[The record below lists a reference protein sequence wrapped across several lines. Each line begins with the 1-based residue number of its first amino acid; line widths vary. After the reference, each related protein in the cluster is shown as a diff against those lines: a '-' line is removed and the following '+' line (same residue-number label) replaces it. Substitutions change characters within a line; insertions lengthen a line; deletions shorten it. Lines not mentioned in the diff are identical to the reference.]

1 VVSVTARNA
10 RDALAANGSHSV
22 DADEWPEF
30 YEWNGHA
37 SRVSSLAL
45 VDETLRDGL
54 QSPSVREPDIDSR
67 IELLHL
73 MTELGI
79 AAADIGLPAASSR
92 SAEVVRILAAEIVE
106 GRIPLAPYCAART
119 VLSDVAAVV
128 EAADETG
135 CPLEV
140 MAFIGSSPVRMYV
153 EGWRIRDMAAMV
165 SSCVTFAVEH
175 GLDACLVTEDTT
187 RSHPEVLR
195 LLYSVALANG
205 ARRICLADTVGY
217 ATPAGVTE
225 LVRFVRREVIEAG
238 GFDDVEIDWHGHND
252 RGLGVINAIAALHAG
267 ADRLHATALGIGERC
282 GNTSMEQLLVNL
294 HLDGHYHGELSRL
307 LDYAGVAARACG
319 VAIPHNQPVVGRD
332 AFRTATGVHAAAILK
347 AERRGYREYAEL
359 VYSPISASLLG
370 GSQRIDIGPLS
381 GASNVVWWLLR
392 HDIPVEDGLVAAVLD
407 VAKQAERVLDDDEVA
422 GVVERVRAVQ
432 ATGVRSP

>member
-1 VVSVTARNA
+1 MTAGNA
-10 RDALAANGSHSV
+10 HNASAADRSGAV
-22 DADEWPEF
+22 AADEWPEF

-37 SRVSSLAL
+37 SGVSSLAL
-45 VDETLRDGL
+45 DDETLRDGL

-79 AAADIGLPAASSR
+79 GAADIGLPAASPR
-92 SAEVVRILAAEIVE
+92 SAEVVRVLAAEIA
-106 GRIPLAPYCAART
+106 GSRLPLAPNCAART

-128 EAADETG
+128 RAADDTG
-135 CPLEV
+135 CGLEV

-153 EGWRIRDMAAMV
+153 EGWQIRDMAAMV
-165 SSCVTFAVEH
+165 SSCITFAVEH

-187 RSHPEVLR
+187 RSHPEALR
-195 LLYSVALANG
+195 LLYTVALACG

-217 ATPAGVTE
+217 ATPAGVME
-225 LVRFVRREVIEAG
+225 LVRFVRREIIEAG
-238 GFDDVEIDWHGHND
+238 GFGDVEIDWHGHND
-252 RGLGVINAIAALHAG
+252 RGLGVVNAVAALHAG

-282 GNTSMEQLLVNL
+282 GNTSMEQLLVNFY
-294 HLDGHYHGELSRL
+294 LDGLYYGDLSRL
-307 LDYAGVAARACG
+307 LDYVGVAARACG
-319 VAIPHNQPVVGRD
+319 VAVPHNQPVVGRD

-347 AERRGYREYAEL
+347 AERRGCREYAEL

-370 GSQRIDIGPLS
+370 GAQRIDIGPLS

-392 HDIPVEDGLVAAVLD
+392 HDIPVEDELVAAVLE
-407 VAKQAERVLDDDEVA
+407 VAKQAGRVLDDDEVA
-422 GVVERVRAVQ
+422 AAVERVHAQ